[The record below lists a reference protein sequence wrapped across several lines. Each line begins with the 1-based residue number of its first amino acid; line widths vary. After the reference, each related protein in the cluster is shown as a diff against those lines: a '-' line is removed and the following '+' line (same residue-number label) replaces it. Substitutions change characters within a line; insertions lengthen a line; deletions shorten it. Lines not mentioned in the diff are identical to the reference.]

1 MWKRQKQLSR
11 GILRKR
17 CSENMQQVYRR
28 SPCRNIILK
37 KLLYNQLC
45 WNRTSAWIFSCEFAA
60 FFQNTFHENTFGG
73 LTLKRY
79 FLSIQPG
86 DSLMKVFTH
95 VMSYA
100 LHIVTL
106 KLHLIFQRYTLT
118 ASRRSRLEVLDS
130 SFSKRKSHQ
139 SSFPTNFV
147 KSSEYFKHPETIYR
161 ILLNG
166 CFIVGWNVKT

>member
-1 MWKRQKQLSR
+1 
-11 GILRKR
+11 
-17 CSENMQQVYRR
+17 
-28 SPCRNIILK
+28 
-37 KLLYNQLC
+37 
-45 WNRTSAWIFSCEFAA
+45 
-60 FFQNTFHENTFGG
+60 
-73 LTLKRY
+73 
-79 FLSIQPG
+79 
-86 DSLMKVFTH
+86 MKVFTH

-161 ILLNG
+161 ILLND
-166 CFIVGWNVKT
+166 CFLVG